1 MREKVIEV
9 TAPAPIF
16 FPPIIATLVAHLNSD
31 WCQAI
36 LRAVPDTLGHTP
48 VDCVVESEVP
58 NPRPPRLVTLFT
70 VPNAGA
76 QSPVLSTRRIVSQ
89 IYEGSEW
96 VTGSLA
102 EKVRGLIV
110 DSKYREL
117 GIKHVKVIGEPAKFP
132 TPGEPWRWQFTAD
145 VTIRALAGPWS

>member
-1 MREKVIEV
+1 MWEKVIEV

-16 FPPIIATLVAHLNSD
+16 FPNVIQTLVAHFNTD
-31 WCQAI
+31 WCMAQ
-36 LRAVPDTLGHTP
+36 LTSVPDAQGNTP
-48 VDCVVESEVP
+48 VACVVESEVP

-70 VPNAGA
+70 MPSAGA
-76 QSPVLSTRRIVSQ
+76 QSPVLSTRRVVSQ

-96 VTGSLA
+96 VSGNLA

-110 DSKYREL
+110 DSKYRGL

-132 TPGEPWRWQFTAD
+132 TPGEPWRWQMTAD

>member
-1 MREKVIEV
+1 MS
-9 TAPAPIF
+9 APTPTPSPIF
-16 FPPIIATLVAHLNSD
+16 FPNIVQKLVQHFNTDFCMSV
-31 WCQAI
+31 
-36 LRAVPDTLGHTP
+36 LRAVPDAAGNTP

-70 VPNAGA
+70 VPSAGA

-96 VTGSLA
+96 VTGNLA

-110 DSKYREL
+110 DSKYRQL
-117 GIKHVKVIGEPAKFP
+117 GIKHVKVIGEPSKFP

-145 VTIRALAGPWS
+145 VTMRALAGPWS

>member
-1 MREKVIEV
+1 MSS
-9 TAPAPIF
+9 PAPIF
-16 FPPIIATLVAHLNSD
+16 FSNIVQTLVAHFNTD
-31 WCQAI
+31 WCMDV
-36 LRAVPDTLGHTP
+36 LRSVPDALGRSP

-70 VPNAGA
+70 VPSAGA

-96 VTGSLA
+96 VSGNLA

-110 DSKYREL
+110 DSKYRQL

-132 TPGEPWRWQFTAD
+132 TAGEPWRWQLTTD
-145 VTIRALAGPWS
+145 VTIRATAGPWS